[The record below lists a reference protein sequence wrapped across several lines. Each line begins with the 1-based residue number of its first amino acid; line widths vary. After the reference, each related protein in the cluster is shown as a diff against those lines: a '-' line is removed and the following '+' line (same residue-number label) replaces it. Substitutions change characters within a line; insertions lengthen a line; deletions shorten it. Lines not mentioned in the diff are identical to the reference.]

1 MELTPTKLMELIYS
15 LSKQES
21 VITFLHTGIR
31 TILPE
36 VRSVL
41 HYVVKNGSAQR
52 SSFITAHLPRGSV
65 LGAMHYLM

>member
-41 HYVVKNGSAQR
+41 HYIVRMALHRGHP
-52 SSFITAHLPRGSV
+52 FITVHLPRDSV
-65 LGAMHYLM
+65 LGAMRYLM